1 MKAGQKEKS
10 RNKTIVLNANELSGY
25 SKKLLKLNSK
35 VEVNAL
41 INKTINQDF
50 FDAVKFI
57 PDNFVDL
64 LILDP
69 PYNLNKSFNSIKF
82 TSRSIEKYADWIE
95 KIIIALKPLLK
106 KDATLYFCSDWYTSI
121 SISSVL
127 SKHFIIRNR
136 ITWEREK
143 GRGSVKNW
151 KNNSEDIW
159 FCTMSDKYKFN
170 VNAVKLIKKVIAPYR
185 DLNGLPKDWIE
196 YENGNFRLTHPSNLW
211 TDISVPFWSMPEN
224 TEHPTQKPEKLIAK
238 LILASSEVNDIVLD
252 PFVGSGTTSVVAKKL
267 GRKYVG
273 IEADNYFA
281 CITEKRLELAE
292 TNSDIQGYN
301 YGFFWE
307 RNTKPFPINLDVKK
321 KR

>member
-1 MKAGQKEKS
+1 MKAGKETKT
-10 RNKTIVLNANELSGY
+10 RNKTIILDNDELNIY
-25 SKKLLKLNSK
+25 SKKLIRLDSHTEINS
-35 VEVNAL
+35 L

-50 FDAVKFI
+50 FEAVKYL
-57 PDNFVDL
+57 PEEFVDL
-64 LILDP
+64 LVLDP

-82 TSRSIEKYADWIE
+82 TSRSVEKYSEWID
-95 KIIIALKPLLK
+95 KIITALKPSLK
-106 KDATLYFCSDWYTSI
+106 KEASIYFCGDWYTSI
-121 SISSVL
+121 SISNVL
-127 SKHFIIRNR
+127 CKHFIVRNR

-170 VNAVKLIKKVIAPYR
+170 VNDVKLIKKVIAPYR
-185 DLNGLPKDWIE
+185 DANGLPKDWIE
-196 YENGNFRLTHPSNLW
+196 VENGNYRLTHPSNIW
-211 TDISVPFWSMPEN
+211 TDISVPFWSMSEN

-238 LILASSEVNDIVLD
+238 LILASSDENDVVFD

-281 CITEKRLELAE
+281 CLTEKRLELAE

-301 YGFFWE
+301 YGYFWE
-307 RNTKPFPINLDVKK
+307 RNTKPFPFNLNVKK